1 MKENFTFTASSHR
14 TLGDDDKN
22 LHSVS
27 PPIGGARTLL
37 LNSVFNASA
46 AANRLPVELVVK
58 ILISGAWIE
67 WYELLPLTH
76 ICQHWRNVARG
87 TPRLWT
93 DAVVSAFKSG
103 QDHIRCLPTLLEWS
117 APYPLRL
124 AIRSVPHVGQSAIL
138 EPHFDILGP
147 HFSRMSYLSVDIAC
161 TANVVAV
168 LDAARSGMRNLESLR
183 IKQILGSQVS
193 VDDRVGLDDSDFPRL
208 HTLSFPGFF
217 FTRAV
222 AVKSL
227 RSITVD
233 TVPRSRPIFLTALER
248 CALGLESLTLNMW
261 AHIDWVVD
269 EEVSTVASVELPS
282 LRYLKIKMASYTN
295 HPALFLPGLLLPPDV
310 RMDLKWDDVHDRNTR
325 DILPRHLVGL
335 HAPPFFDEMCVHLSG
350 VNSVVVNCFTGGA
363 ERLCIQEYSCSRERL
378 PAILDEYTSA
388 HVTQLTVYLGFDNPC
403 KSFIN
408 GDHLYEFI
416 NGFPN
421 LHRLDL
427 LGKGIRDVK
436 LQMVEAFLGLPGYSD
451 STEPYYL
458 GFALEVEEP
467 PPDPDL
473 RNPDERYYSDEYQAT
488 LVHDQLDQLE
498 ELLYRYASAGAPA
511 LHRLELCVTIDRLD
525 PEKLLSAQYYRIAD
539 TPVSSYWARELSSLY
554 LPRFQALV
562 DEAMFL

>member
-1 MKENFTFTASSHR
+1 MEATNHPATPTALRLPHHNLTLFAGR
-14 TLGDDDKN
+14 TV
-22 LHSVS
+22 H
-27 PPIGGARTLL
+27 TLS
-37 LNSVFNASA
+37 SVFNASA
-46 AANRLPVELVVK
+46 AANRLPVELILK
-58 ILISGAWIE
+58 ILISGAWVE
-67 WYELLPLTH
+67 WHELFLLTH

-87 TPRLWT
+87 TSRLWA

-124 AIRSVPHVGQSAIL
+124 AIRSVPHVGWSAIL

-227 RSITVD
+227 RSVTVD
-233 TVPRSRPIFLTALER
+233 TVPRSRHIFLTALER

-310 RMDLKWDDVHDRNTR
+310 RMDLNWDDVHDRNTR
-325 DILPRHLVGL
+325 DILPKHLVGL
-335 HAPPFFDEMCVHLSG
+335 HAPPFFDELCVHLSG
-350 VNSVVVNCFTGGA
+350 VNSVVVNCFIGGA
-363 ERLCIQEYSCSRERL
+363 EHLCFQDYSCSRERL
-378 PAILDEYTSA
+378 PEILAEYNSA
-388 HVTQLTVYLGFDNPC
+388 NVTQLTAYLGFDNPF
-403 KSFIN
+403 KSFID
-408 GDHLYEFI
+408 GGHLSQFVD
-416 NGFPN
+416 GFPN
-421 LHRLDL
+421 LRRLDL
-427 LGKGIRDVK
+427 VGKAVRDVK
-436 LQMVEAFLGLPGYSD
+436 IRMAEAFLDFVGYST
-451 STEPYYL
+451 SQERYCL

-467 PPDPDL
+467 PPDPTL
-473 RNPDERYYSDEYQAT
+473 RHRDEHYYSDEYQAA
-488 LVHDQLDQLE
+488 LVHDQLEELE
-498 ELLYRYASAGAPA
+498 ELLYYYFAAGAPRL

-525 PEKLLSAQYYRIAD
+525 PERLLSAQYYRIAD
-539 TPVSSYWARELSSLY
+539 APVSSHWARQLSSLY
-554 LPRFQALV
+554 LPRFQPLV
-562 DEAMFL
+562 EEVVFLGDS